1 MYQIDEEA
9 REDKGR
15 EFCSLI
21 RQDLRDRR
29 DTIEKRRFLRST
41 YFEDAPRE
49 MDYEGEADIRL
60 RVVTEKIEGF
70 APKIVNAFWQADPR
84 VHVQRIQAE
93 FDEDETDDN
102 ELFINWLVD
111 QGIDD
116 FYATTEMWFRNTL
129 IDGVSV
135 LHTFYDYDERDTI
148 ITSHMKG
155 WVMPGELDT
164 GTQQPVQ
171 EARRKVPAEVL
182 FDQFGPFIQ
191 GPMARGIISIE
202 AVDGGS
208 PDPAAEVENWDGVS
222 YIISFAENYRVH
234 EGVLVEFR
242 NSARTD
248 EVILLTH
255 RTIAVKD
262 GVNVE
267 IVEFEDLIVPYRT
280 QSLQSAPRVAR
291 QHWKSLH
298 EIKQLMDSGEWAL
311 SDDDWKR
318 IQAQAKGGRQ
328 EEIEENDSLKRQKDR
343 VAGEYGKDQGPG
355 ARQDDEDIGIKPYV
369 GEKILIMEVYCT
381 DDVTGGQKSE
391 MVYQIPYCIE
401 KIVSAEYLEER
412 WPHRRRPFAELH
424 YLRISDRYYSIGMA
438 ELLAPIHVEVNA
450 IINLVNEAQELINRP
465 WFGYVPS
472 ALQVDPEILETIEPG
487 QGIPIGDPNG
497 LVFPKF
503 PQQPLANLSAMD
515 SLLLF
520 ADRLTI
526 SPQSMGS
533 SQARNSP
540 RTARGTLA
548 LLSEAGI
555 KADIFITAAQRGGW
569 REVIHQIH
577 GLEAAFG
584 DEEKF
589 YHVTGE
595 TRPRKITQQ
604 ELAGRY
610 MYRFSGNSVN
620 TNREVMRNISQVRYA
635 TLAQDPLF
643 MQDLEAR
650 QNLVK
655 DFLRHFGEGTD
666 ITKLTPRIPGES
678 GMRSPLPAKTGIMIM
693 KQGERLDA
701 HPLERHEEYIG
712 AIDQLRMSKEFEL
725 LSPEAVSA
733 IAYNYSQHLAM
744 MQQQMQQAGGPPQGG
759 GTGNQVPTELG
770 DMEGGVQ

>member
-1 MYQIDEEA
+1 MHQIDEQE
-9 REDKGR
+9 RTEKGR

-29 DTIEKRRFLRST
+29 DTIEKRRWIRST
-41 YFEDAPRE
+41 YFEDAPRDLE
-49 MDYEGEADIRL
+49 EGEADIRL
-60 RVVTEKIEGF
+60 RVVTEKVEGF
-70 APKIVNAFWQADPR
+70 VPKLVNAFWQADPI
-84 VHVQRIQAE
+84 VHVQRIQSE
-93 FDEDETDDN
+93 FDEDETDNN
-102 ELFINWLVD
+102 ELFMNWLVD

-135 LHTFYDYDERDTI
+135 LHTYYDYEERDTV
-148 ITSHMKG
+148 ITSHMKA
-155 WVMPGELDT
+155 WVMPGEIDDAT
-164 GTQQPVQ
+164 GEPVQ
-171 EARRKVPAEVL
+171 EARPKVPVEIL
-182 FDQFGPFIQ
+182 FDEFGPFIQ
-191 GPMARGIISIE
+191 GPMARGILSVE
-202 AVDGGS
+202 AVEGGS
-208 PDPAAEVENWDGVS
+208 PDPAAEVANWDGVA
-222 YIISFAENYRVH
+222 YKIAFAENHRVH
-234 EGVLVEFR
+234 EDVLVEFR
-242 NSARTD
+242 QSDRTD

-255 RTIAVKD
+255 RTIAVTD
-262 GVNVE
+262 GVQVE
-267 IVEFEDLIVPYRT
+267 CIEFEDLIVPYRT
-280 QSLQSAPRVAR
+280 QSLQKAPRVTR

-298 EIKQLMDSGEWAL
+298 EIKQLMDSGEWQL
-311 SDDDWKR
+311 TDEDFKR
-318 IQAQAKGGRQ
+318 LVAQSKGSKQ
-328 EEIEENDSLKRQKDR
+328 EEIEENDSLKRQKDN

-355 ARQDDEDIGIKPYV
+355 ARQDDEEIGIKPYV
-369 GEKILIMEVYCT
+369 GERILIMEVYAC
-381 DDVTGGQKSE
+381 DDVTGNRKSE
-391 MVYQIPYCIE
+391 MVYQIPYCLE
-401 KIVSAEYLEER
+401 KIVQAEYLEER

-472 ALQVDPEILETIEPG
+472 TLQCDPEILETLKAG
-487 QGIPIGDPNG
+487 QGVPIGDPNG

-526 SPQSMGS
+526 SPQSVGS
-533 SQARNSP
+533 NQTRNAP

-548 LLSEAGI
+548 LLSEAGV

-569 REVIHQIH
+569 RELIHQIH
-577 GLEAAFG
+577 GLEASFG

-595 TRPRKITQQ
+595 ARPRKITQQ
-604 ELAGRY
+604 ELAGRF

-620 TNREVMRNISQVRYA
+620 TNREVMRSISQVRYA

-666 ITKLTPRIPGES
+666 VTKLTPRLPGES
-678 GMRSPLPAKTGIMIM
+678 GMRSPLPARSAISMM
-693 KQGERLDA
+693 KQGQQLAA
-701 HPLERHEEYIG
+701 HPLERHEEFIA

-725 LSPEAVSA
+725 LSPDAVKA
-733 IAYNYSQHLAM
+733 IASNYAQHLAM
-744 MQQQMQQAGGPPQGG
+744 MQQQMQQAGGPPQSGG
-759 GTGNQVPTELG
+759 AGNQVPTELG